1 MSTPKPIPFWKALLG
16 TCAGRKIFYSLRF
29 NSWGRVIWHLFL
41 LSFITAVI
49 TGNVQHSRLTDY
61 VEASRIAFSD
71 TFGKEICIDQQR
83 NPWNW
88 VCPAKDPAKPRE
100 LALPGGGRFFYTGL
114 SRQVPAS
121 LKTTTGAVLVWTPV
135 SFSMAVPDKE
145 GAFDCASIDKK
156 GKLVRSSGSIEQ
168 VEKFFTS
175 APEKMPLSPE
185 KMERESVKTV
195 FENVSALLNFCL
207 VTGAFF
213 RNFMLV
219 WLYTGIFM
227 GMYRLLN
234 GPSGRLSFLTLKE
247 MWKCGVYAAFP
258 PMVIASCF
266 PILEL
271 PFVTYETVFMIA
283 LLIYWMAVT
292 AKLERSTVENE
303 ENTN

>member
-1 MSTPKPIPFWKALLG
+1 MNSPVPFWKAFLG
-16 TCAGRKIFYSLRF
+16 TCAGRQIFYSLRF

-41 LSFITAVI
+41 LSFITGVI
-49 TGNVQHSRLTDY
+49 TGNVQNSRLTDY

-71 TFGKEICIDQQR
+71 TFGKEICIDQKR
-83 NPWNW
+83 TPWNW
-88 VCPAKDPAKPRE
+88 VCPAEDPAKPRE

-121 LKTTTGAVLVWTPV
+121 LKTTSGTIIVWTPTR
-135 SFSMAVPDKE
+135 FAMAVPDKN
-145 GAFDCASIDKK
+145 GTFDCASIDEK
-156 GKLVRSSGSIEQ
+156 GRISRSSGTLDR
-168 VEKFFTS
+168 VEKFFS
-175 APEKMPLSPE
+175 AVPEKLPGSVE
-185 KMERESVKTV
+185 KMNRESVKTV

-247 MWKCGVYAAFP
+247 MWKCGIYASFP
-258 PMVIASCF
+258 PMVIASLF

-271 PFVTYETVFMIA
+271 PFVTYETVFMIG

-292 AKLERSTVENE
+292 AKLERTPVETE
-303 ENTN
+303 ENTDR